1 MPVIAEIGAVNITVQ
16 EVLDLRRG
24 DVVKLPETKLGDD
37 MMLTIGGRRKYKC
50 TPGLVSNRLAVKLG
64 ERIEDVPDE
73 LLTSSRSD
81 DEF

>member
-1 MPVIAEIGAVNITVQ
+1 MI
-16 EVLDLRRG
+16 
-24 DVVKLPETKLGDD
+24 
-37 MMLTIGGRRKYKC
+37 LTIGGRRKYKC

-73 LLTSSRSD
+73 LLTSSRSE